1 MLKSLSKHFDP
12 WSIVVIVLTLVLFVA
27 SIFIKGVT
35 NELLLL
41 EAGVFLVSVKLI
53 LIGHK
58 NSVASAAIQQ
68 ELKRLGSMLETRNLG
83 T

>member
-1 MLKSLSKHFDP
+1 MLKSISTHFDI
-12 WSIVVIVLTLVLFVA
+12 WSIMVIVLTLVLFVA